1 VDLRI
6 DGTAVEFE
14 LERERNLGDVLY
26 SLDKWLDGHGLII
39 SRVDI
44 DGDSIGDDILK
55 VKDRQLDSIN
65 CLDIRTERL
74 SSFRQKTLAAAC
86 AWLDG
91 ILDWASASGK
101 DSREELVKEGLCILS
116 SASGFLNPEE
126 VSFLEMAQEVIKN
139 SSDGRAEATIG
150 RIAPIIR
157 ERLEECVSPRSSLGK
172 AAAAFRR
179 ERESI
184 LNIPVWLQTGRDS
197 EAMAAVTGFTETF
210 SKILRLMPTLSES
223 GLDASQ
229 LLIDGKP
236 YADFF
241 SDLNKVLNELM
252 EAFGSRDTVLI
263 GDLAEYEVLP
273 RLDSIFEALEK
284 AAT

>member
-1 VDLRI
+1 MDLTI

-55 VKDRQLDSIN
+55 VKDRELGSISRLDV
-65 CLDIRTERL
+65 RTERV
-74 SSFRQKTLAAAC
+74 SSFRQQTLASAC

-91 ILDWASASGK
+91 ILAWAAGSKHDA
-101 DSREELVKEGLCILS
+101 REDLVKEGLVVLGA
-116 SASGFLNPEE
+116 ASGFLNPEE
-126 VSFLEMAQEVIKN
+126 VSFLEMAQEAIKG
-139 SSDGRAEATIG
+139 SSDGRVEADIG

-157 ERLEECVSPRSSLGK
+157 ERLDECVSPRSSLGK
-172 AAAAFRR
+172 AAAAFRG

-184 LNIPVWLQTGRDS
+184 LNIPVWLQTGRDG
-197 EAMAAVTGFTETF
+197 EAMAAVTRFTDTF
-210 SKILRLMPTLSES
+210 SKILRLMPALAES
-223 GLDASQ
+223 GLDLSK
-229 LLIDGKP
+229 LLIDDKP

-273 RLDSIFEALEK
+273 RLDSIFKALEK
-284 AAT
+284 AVT